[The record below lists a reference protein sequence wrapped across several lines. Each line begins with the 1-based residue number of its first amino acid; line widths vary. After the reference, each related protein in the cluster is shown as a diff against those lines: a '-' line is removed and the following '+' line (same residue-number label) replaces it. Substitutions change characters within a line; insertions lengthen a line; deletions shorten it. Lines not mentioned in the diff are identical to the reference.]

1 LKKLNDFIDAIKE
14 EMVKDNLI
22 KSEDEK
28 LNLDLDD
35 NGMEVNGK
43 KVSNE
48 LYEKYKKMY
57 EEHFDKK
64 LSDDDHFRI
73 IN

>member
-1 LKKLNDFIDAIKE
+1 
-14 EMVKDNLI
+14 
-22 KSEDEK
+22 
-28 LNLDLDD
+28 
-35 NGMEVNGK
+35 MEVNGK

-64 LSDDDHFRI
+64 LSDDEHFRI